1 MLIKGSIENNYVG
14 CGEINASDR
23 IVNGNKAKHNSIP
36 WQVALVLKGKETP
49 FCGGTII
56 CSKFIMT
63 AAHCIDKNHD
73 SMKFMM
79 PGEFQIVTIDS
90 NRRIDSTH
98 ESWHNVNN
106 ISVHPK
112 YWSAGPKFDYDYAII
127 ELVEPI
133 KLTGD
138 SKARAACLPDQK
150 TDINFPSGTEFVV
163 SGWGTLK
170 YKGRQLTK
178 LHHVAVQSISDA
190 KCITKLEYKTEGMH
204 CAVDL
209 KNYLDLKNLIGA
221 CNGDSGGRVQKILLY
236 YYRFISLFSYFLLQI
251 VGSVTWVDP
260 GTKKAKLIGVVISGL
275 ECASFGHPAVYAEV
289 AFVMDWVNW
298 KTGFCGSPTPPDEDF
313 DWEYFENYY

>member
-1 MLIKGSIENNYVG
+1 LVVAVLTFQFITDNAEG

-36 WQVALVLKGKETP
+36 WQVALVLKGKEKP

-63 AAHCIDKNHD
+63 AAHCIDMDYELPVYEKG
-73 SMKFMM
+73 KFMM

-90 NRRIDSTH
+90 NRRIDSKH

-112 YWSAGPKFDYDYAII
+112 YIDEGIDEPKFDYDYAII
-127 ELVEPI
+127 ELIEPI

-163 SGWGTLK
+163 SGWGTLEF
-170 YKGRQLTK
+170 KGRELTK

-190 KCITKLEYKTEGMH
+190 KCKTKHEYLEQNMERMH
-204 CAVDL
+204 CAEDL
-209 KNYLDLKNLIGA
+209 K
-221 CNGDSGGRVQKILLY
+221 NGDSGDCNSDSG
-236 YYRFISLFSYFLLQI
+236 
-251 VGSVTWVDP
+251 GPVTWVDP
-260 GTKKAKLIGVVISGL
+260 GTKKAKLIGVVSWGL
-275 ECASFGHPAVYAEV
+275 GCASFGHPAVYAEV
-289 AFVMDWVNW
+289 AFVMDWVNY

-313 DWEYFENYY
+313 DWE